1 MVWVRQYQGMSGKQH
16 SLCAGGP
23 GGREHNAQN
32 APNKQYANQLSQ
44 RHGGDGRHSNVCSA
58 HHIGVV
64 PFIKKEPAVLVLLG
78 FAMIA
83 VFMVLIMTKK
93 LTPVL
98 ALIIVPTVFGLF
110 AGAGLGIG
118 DMVMD
123 SMKSMTST
131 AALLM
136 FAIIYFGLMIDV
148 GLFDPLVRFILRK
161 LGNDPAK
168 VVLGTALL
176 AAAVSLDGDG
186 STTFILTTAAMLPIY
201 LRLKMSPVVLTCV
214 AGLANGTMNI
224 VPWGGPTARAATAL
238 KIDVN
243 DVFVPMIPS
252 LIAGLAVVLA
262 FAWLLGLQERNR
274 LRATQPEI
282 WGTPSTAEPFTTDA
296 FDGGSSAGGSRT
308 GGSGSAPVPAA
319 GGPGGLSLEGSSVAV
334 LERTETLVDDSDTA
348 MADTALDPNRKTL
361 RPKLQWFNL
370 GLTVAVM
377 GMLIA
382 DLVPLPY
389 VFMVGSAIA
398 LLVNF
403 PKVKDQ
409 GAQLVAHAPSIV
421 AVVSMV
427 MAAAVL
433 TGVLTGTGMVEAMSA
448 WLVQIIPS
456 DMGPLMAV
464 ITGVLSIPMTFFMSN
479 DAFYF
484 GVLPVLAETAGHYGI
499 SAADMARASITGQ
512 PFHMQS
518 PLVPAILLLVSLAK
532 VDLGD
537 HHKKVL
543 WRSAVVSLVMLGVG
557 MLTGAI
563 GIG

>member
-1 MVWVRQYQGMSGKQH
+1 M
-16 SLCAGGP
+16 
-23 GGREHNAQN
+23 
-32 APNKQYANQLSQ
+32 
-44 RHGGDGRHSNVCSA
+44 
-58 HHIGVV
+58 
-64 PFIKKEPAVLVLLG
+64 LVLLG

-168 VVLGTALL
+168 VVLGTAIL

-252 LIAGLAVVLA
+252 LLAGIAVVLA

-274 LRATQPEI
+274 LRATAPEI
-282 WGTPSTAEPFTTDA
+282 WAVPETAEG
-296 FDGGSSAGGSRT
+296 FDGGTRLSGPAGSSGT
-308 GGSGSAPVPAA
+308 GHGRKGTSPSGAAPA
-319 GGPGGLSLEGSSVAV
+319 GLSPEGSSVAV
-334 LERTETLVDDSDTA
+334 QDRTETAVDAQDEQDSGL
-348 MADTALDPNRKTL
+348 ADTALDPNRSTL
-361 RPKLQWFNL
+361 RPKLFWFNL
-370 GLTVAVM
+370 SLTVAVM

-403 PKVKDQ
+403 PRVKDQ
-409 GAQLVAHAPSIV
+409 AAQIVAHAPSIV

-456 DMGPLMAV
+456 SMGPLMAV
-464 ITGVLSIPMTFFMSN
+464 ITGLLSIPMTFFMSN

-484 GVLPVLAETAGHYGI
+484 GVLPVLSETAGHYGI
-499 SAADMARASITGQ
+499 SAAEMARASITGQ

-543 WRSAVVSLVMLGVG
+543 WRSAVVSLVMLGIG

>member
-1 MVWVRQYQGMSGKQH
+1 M
-16 SLCAGGP
+16 
-23 GGREHNAQN
+23 
-32 APNKQYANQLSQ
+32 
-44 RHGGDGRHSNVCSA
+44 
-58 HHIGVV
+58 
-64 PFIKKEPAVLVLLG
+64 LVLLG

-118 DMVMD
+118 PMVMD

-148 GLFDPLVRFILRK
+148 GLFDPLVKFILRK

-168 VVLGTALL
+168 VVLGTAIL

-186 STTFILTTAAMLPIY
+186 STTFILTTAAMLPVY

-224 VPWGGPTARAATAL
+224 LPWGGPTARAATAL
-238 KIDVN
+238 KLDVN
-243 DVFVPMIPS
+243 DVFVPMVPS
-252 LIAGLAVVLA
+252 LIVGLIVVLV
-262 FAWLLGLQERNR
+262 FSWLLGLQERNR
-274 LRATQPEI
+274 LRTTAPEI
-282 WGTPSTAEPFTTDA
+282 WGDVADPSEA
-296 FDGGSSAGGSRT
+296 FDGGTGRGGALAAASGTGSGSGSGKGRFGFGRTAGKPGT
-308 GGSGSAPVPAA
+308 GGGSG
-319 GGPGGLSLEGSSVAV
+319 VAV
-334 LERTETLVDDSDTA
+334 LERPETLVDDHDTA
-348 MADTALDPNRKTL
+348 MADTALDPNRTTL
-361 RPKLQWFNL
+361 RPKLFWFNL

-377 GMLIA
+377 VTLVANI
-382 DLVPLPY
+382 VPLPF

-409 GAQLVAHAPSIV
+409 GAQLIAHAPSIV

-433 TGVLTGTGMVEAMSA
+433 TGVLNGTGMVKAMSE
-448 WLVQIIPS
+448 WLVQIIPA
-456 DMGPLMAV
+456 DMGPFMAV
-464 ITGVLSIPMTFFMSN
+464 ITGLLSIPMTFFMSN

-484 GVLPVLAETAGHYGI
+484 GVLPVLSETAAHYGVG
-499 SAADMARASITGQ
+499 AADMARASITGQ
-512 PFHMQS
+512 PFHLQS

-543 WRSAVVSLVMLGVG
+543 WRTAVISIVMLAVGV
-557 MLTGAI
+557 LTGAI

>member
-1 MVWVRQYQGMSGKQH
+1 M
-16 SLCAGGP
+16 
-23 GGREHNAQN
+23 
-32 APNKQYANQLSQ
+32 
-44 RHGGDGRHSNVCSA
+44 
-58 HHIGVV
+58 
-64 PFIKKEPAVLVLLG
+64 LVLLG

-224 VPWGGPTARAATAL
+224 VPWGGPTARAASAL

-243 DVFVPMIPS
+243 EVFVPMIPS
-252 LIAGLAVVLA
+252 LIAGLAVVLV
-262 FAWLLGLQERNR
+262 FAWVLGLQERNR
-274 LRATQPEI
+274 LRATQPEM
-282 WGTPSTAEPFTTDA
+282 WGTPETAEA
-296 FDGGSSAGGSRT
+296 FDGGAPAGGGRT
-308 GGSGSAPVPAA
+308 GRGGSGGSGRGSAPVPAT
-319 GGPGGLSLEGSSVAV
+319 GGSAVGGSPAGSSVAV
-334 LERTETLVDDSDTA
+334 LERTEILVDDSDTA

-361 RPKLQWFNL
+361 RTRLQWFNL
-370 GLTVAVM
+370 ALTVAVM

-403 PKVKDQ
+403 PHVKDQ

-456 DMGPLMAV
+456 SMGPLMAV

-484 GVLPVLAETAGHYGI
+484 GVLPVLSETAAHYGI
-499 SAADMARASITGQ
+499 SAAEMARASITGQ

-543 WRSAVVSLVMLGVG
+543 WRSAVVALVMLGVG
-557 MLTGAI
+557 ILTGAI
-563 GIG
+563 GIH

>member
-1 MVWVRQYQGMSGKQH
+1 M
-16 SLCAGGP
+16 
-23 GGREHNAQN
+23 
-32 APNKQYANQLSQ
+32 
-44 RHGGDGRHSNVCSA
+44 
-58 HHIGVV
+58 
-64 PFIKKEPAVLVLLG
+64 LVLLG

-98 ALIIVPTVFGLF
+98 ALIIVPTIFGLF

-118 DMVMD
+118 PMVMD

-148 GLFDPLVRFILRK
+148 GLFDPLVKFILRK

-168 VVLGTALL
+168 VVLGTAIL

-186 STTFILTTAAMLPIY
+186 STTFILTTAAMLPVY

-224 VPWGGPTARAATAL
+224 LPWGGPTARAATAL
-238 KIDVN
+238 KLDVN
-243 DVFVPMIPS
+243 DVFVPMVPS
-252 LIAGLAVVLA
+252 LIVGLIVVLV
-262 FAWLLGLQERNR
+262 FSWLLGLQERNR
-274 LRATQPEI
+274 LRTTAPEI
-282 WGTPSTAEPFTTDA
+282 WGDVADPSEA
-296 FDGGSSAGGSRT
+296 FDGGTGRGGALAAASGTGSGSGSGKGRFGFGRTAGKPGT
-308 GGSGSAPVPAA
+308 GGGSG
-319 GGPGGLSLEGSSVAV
+319 VAV
-334 LERTETLVDDSDTA
+334 LERPETLVDDHDTA
-348 MADTALDPNRKTL
+348 MADTALDPNRTTL
-361 RPKLQWFNL
+361 RPKLFWFNL

-377 GMLIA
+377 VTLVANI
-382 DLVPLPY
+382 VPLPF

-409 GAQLVAHAPSIV
+409 GAQLIAHAPSIV

-433 TGVLTGTGMVEAMSA
+433 TGVLNGTGMVKAMSE
-448 WLVQIIPS
+448 WLVQIIPA
-456 DMGPLMAV
+456 DMGPFMAV
-464 ITGVLSIPMTFFMSN
+464 ITGLLSIPMTFFMSN

-484 GVLPVLAETAGHYGI
+484 GVLPVLSETAAHYGVG
-499 SAADMARASITGQ
+499 AADMARASITGQ
-512 PFHMQS
+512 PFHLQS

-543 WRSAVVSLVMLGVG
+543 WRTAVISIVMLAVGV
-557 MLTGAI
+557 LTGAI

>member
-1 MVWVRQYQGMSGKQH
+1 MPLFTQ
-16 SLCAGGP
+16 
-23 GGREHNAQN
+23 
-32 APNKQYANQLSQ
+32 
-44 RHGGDGRHSNVCSA
+44 
-58 HHIGVV
+58 
-64 PFIKKEPAVLVLLG
+64 KEPAVLVILG

-93 LTPVL
+93 LSPVL
-98 ALIIVPTVFGLF
+98 ALIIVPTIFGLF

-118 DMVMD
+118 EMVME

-238 KIDVN
+238 NIDVN
-243 DVFVPMIPS
+243 DVFVPMLPS
-252 LIAGLAVVLA
+252 LLGGIALVLA
-262 FAWLLGLQERNR
+262 FAWMLGIQERNR
-274 LRATQPEI
+274 LRATQPEL
-282 WGTPSTAEPFTTDA
+282 WGAPDT
-296 FDGGSSAGGSRT
+296 FDGGAPAGRSGVGGSY
-308 GGSGSAPVPAA
+308 A
-319 GGPGGLSLEGSSVAV
+319 GRGRPGTNPGGAAPAVGGSSVAV
-334 LERTETLVDDSDTA
+334 LEGTEPVADDRDNALAGTS
-348 MADTALDPNRKTL
+348 LDPNRSTL

-370 GLTVAVM
+370 ALTVAVM

-403 PKVKDQ
+403 PHVKDQ
-409 GAQLVAHAPSIV
+409 SAQLVAHAPSVV

-456 DMGPLMAV
+456 SMGPFLAV

-484 GVLPVLAETAGHYGI
+484 GVLPVLSETAGHYGI
-499 SAADMARASITGQ
+499 SAAEMARASITGQ

-543 WRSAVVSLVMLGVG
+543 WRSAVVSLLMLGIG

>member
-1 MVWVRQYQGMSGKQH
+1 M
-16 SLCAGGP
+16 
-23 GGREHNAQN
+23 
-32 APNKQYANQLSQ
+32 
-44 RHGGDGRHSNVCSA
+44 
-58 HHIGVV
+58 
-64 PFIKKEPAVLVLLG
+64 LVLLG

-118 DMVMD
+118 PMVMD

-148 GLFDPLVRFILRK
+148 GLFDPLVKFILRK

-168 VVLGTALL
+168 VVLGTAIL

-186 STTFILTTAAMLPIY
+186 STTFILTTAAMLPVY

-224 VPWGGPTARAATAL
+224 LPWGGPTARAATAL
-238 KIDVN
+238 KLDVN
-243 DVFVPMIPS
+243 DVFVPMVPS
-252 LIAGLAVVLA
+252 LIVGLIVVLV
-262 FAWLLGLQERNR
+262 FSWLLGLQERNR
-274 LRATQPEI
+274 LRAVAPEI
-282 WGTPSTAEPFTTDA
+282 WGDVADPSEA
-296 FDGGSSAGGSRT
+296 FDGGNGRGGAVAAGTGTAGSGKGGSRFEAGPSKTAGKPGT
-308 GGSGSAPVPAA
+308 GGGTGV
-319 GGPGGLSLEGSSVAV
+319 VV
-334 LERTETLVDDSDTA
+334 LERTEELVDEHDTA
-348 MADTALDPNRKTL
+348 MADTALDPNRATL
-361 RPKLQWFNL
+361 RPKLFWFNL
-370 GLTVAVM
+370 ALTVAVM
-377 GMLIA
+377 VT
-382 DLVPLPY
+382 LVANIIPLPF

-409 GAQLVAHAPSIV
+409 GAQLIAHAPSIV

-433 TGVLTGTGMVEAMSA
+433 TGVLNGTGMVKAMSE
-448 WLVQIIPS
+448 WLVQIIPA
-456 DMGPLMAV
+456 DMGPFMAV
-464 ITGVLSIPMTFFMSN
+464 ITGLLSIPMTFFMSN

-484 GVLPVLAETAGHYGI
+484 GVLPVLSETAAHYGVG
-499 SAADMARASITGQ
+499 AADMARASITGQ
-512 PFHMQS
+512 PFHLQS

-532 VDLGD
+532 VELGD

-543 WRSAVVSLVMLGVG
+543 WRTAVISLVMLAVGV
-557 MLTGAI
+557 LTGAI

>member
-1 MVWVRQYQGMSGKQH
+1 M
-16 SLCAGGP
+16 
-23 GGREHNAQN
+23 
-32 APNKQYANQLSQ
+32 
-44 RHGGDGRHSNVCSA
+44 
-58 HHIGVV
+58 
-64 PFIKKEPAVLVLLG
+64 LVLLG

-110 AGAGLGIG
+110 AGAGLGLG
-118 DMVMD
+118 DMVLD

-148 GLFDPLVRFILRK
+148 GLFDPLVKFILRK

-168 VVLGTALL
+168 VVLGTAIL

-186 STTFILTTAAMLPIY
+186 STTFILTTAAMLPVY

-224 VPWGGPTARAATAL
+224 IPWGGPTARAATAL
-238 KIDVN
+238 NLEVN

-252 LIAGLAVVLA
+252 LIAGLVVVFA
-262 FAWLLGLQERNR
+262 FSWLLGLQERNR
-274 LRATQPEI
+274 LRATEPEI
-282 WGTPSTAEPFTTDA
+282 WSVPSTAEPFSPEA
-296 FDGGSSAGGSRT
+296 FDGGTSGGGSGTNRTGSRT
-308 GGSGSAPVPAA
+308 PGTGSPAVGG
-319 GGPGGLSLEGSSVAV
+319 SVAV
-334 LERTETLVDDSDTA
+334 LERTETLVDEHDSA
-348 MADTALDPNRKTL
+348 MADTALDPNRSTL
-361 RPKLQWFNL
+361 RPKLIWFNL
-370 GLTVAVM
+370 GLTIAVM
-377 GMLIA
+377 VMLVA
-382 DLVPLPY
+382 DLVPLPF
-389 VFMVGSAIA
+389 VFMVGSAVA
-398 LLVNF
+398 LVVNF
-403 PKVKDQ
+403 PHVKEQ
-409 GAQLVAHAPSIV
+409 GAQLIAHAPSIV

-448 WLVQIIPS
+448 WLVQIIPTS
-456 DMGPLMAV
+456 MGPFMAV

-484 GVLPVLAETAGHYGI
+484 GVLPVLSETAAHYGI
-499 SAADMARASITGQ
+499 SAAEMARASITGQ
-512 PFHMQS
+512 PFHLQS

-543 WRSAVVSLVMLGVG
+543 WRTAVISLVMLGVG

>member
-1 MVWVRQYQGMSGKQH
+1 M
-16 SLCAGGP
+16 
-23 GGREHNAQN
+23 
-32 APNKQYANQLSQ
+32 
-44 RHGGDGRHSNVCSA
+44 
-58 HHIGVV
+58 
-64 PFIKKEPAVLVLLG
+64 LVLLG

-224 VPWGGPTARAATAL
+224 VPWGGPTARAASAL

-243 DVFVPMIPS
+243 EVFVPMIPS
-252 LIAGLAVVLA
+252 LVAGLAVVLI
-262 FAWLLGLQERNR
+262 FAWVLGLQERNR

-282 WGTPSTAEPFTTDA
+282 WGVPDTAEA
-296 FDGGSSAGGSRT
+296 FDGGTPAGGSGAFRT
-308 GGSGSAPVPAA
+308 GA
-319 GGPGGLSLEGSSVAV
+319 GRNGNPGGAAAAVGSSSVAV
-334 LERTETLVDDSDTA
+334 LERTEVSAEENDAA
-348 MADTALDPNRKTL
+348 MAGTALDPNRTTL
-361 RPKLQWFNL
+361 RPRLQWFNL
-370 GLTVAVM
+370 ALTVAVM

-403 PKVKDQ
+403 PHVKDQ
-409 GAQLVAHAPSIV
+409 AAQVVAHAPSIV

-433 TGVLTGTGMVEAMSA
+433 TGVLKGTGMVEAMSS

-456 DMGPLMAV
+456 SMGPLMAV
-464 ITGVLSIPMTFFMSN
+464 ITGLLSIPMTFFMSN

-484 GVLPVLAETAGHYGI
+484 GVLPVLSETAAHYGI
-499 SAADMARASITGQ
+499 SGAEMARASITGQ

-537 HHKKVL
+537 HHRKVL
-543 WRSAVVSLVMLGVG
+543 WRAAAVSLVMLGIG

>member
-1 MVWVRQYQGMSGKQH
+1 
-16 SLCAGGP
+16 
-23 GGREHNAQN
+23 
-32 APNKQYANQLSQ
+32 
-44 RHGGDGRHSNVCSA
+44 
-58 HHIGVV
+58 
-64 PFIKKEPAVLVLLG
+64 
-78 FAMIA
+78 
-83 VFMVLIMTKK
+83 
-93 LTPVL
+93 
-98 ALIIVPTVFGLF
+98 
-110 AGAGLGIG
+110 
-118 DMVMD
+118 
-123 SMKSMTST
+123 
-131 AALLM
+131 
-136 FAIIYFGLMIDV
+136 
-148 GLFDPLVRFILRK
+148 
-161 LGNDPAK
+161 
-168 VVLGTALL
+168 
-176 AAAVSLDGDG
+176 
-186 STTFILTTAAMLPIY
+186 
-201 LRLKMSPVVLTCV
+201 MSPVVLTCV

-224 VPWGGPTARAATAL
+224 VPWGGPTARAASAL
-238 KIDVN
+238 MSDVN
-243 DVFVPMIPS
+243 EVFVPMIPS
-252 LIAGLAVVLA
+252 LIAGLAVVLV
-262 FAWLLGLQERNR
+262 FAWVLGLQERNR
-274 LRATQPEI
+274 LRATQPEM
-282 WGTPSTAEPFTTDA
+282 WGTPETAEA
-296 FDGGSSAGGSRT
+296 FDGGTSAGGGRAGR
-308 GGSGSAPVPAA
+308 GGSGGSGRGSAPVPAT
-319 GGPGGLSLEGSSVAV
+319 GGPAVGGSPEGSSVAV
-334 LERTETLVDDSDTA
+334 LERTEILVDDSNTA

-370 GLTVAVM
+370 ALTVAVM

-403 PKVKDQ
+403 PHVKDQ

-456 DMGPLMAV
+456 SMGPLMAV

-484 GVLPVLAETAGHYGI
+484 GVLPVLSETAAHYGI
-499 SAADMARASITGQ
+499 SAAEMARASITGQ

-543 WRSAVVSLVMLGVG
+543 WRSAVVALVMLGVG
-557 MLTGAI
+557 ILTGAI
-563 GIG
+563 GIH

>member
-1 MVWVRQYQGMSGKQH
+1 
-16 SLCAGGP
+16 
-23 GGREHNAQN
+23 
-32 APNKQYANQLSQ
+32 
-44 RHGGDGRHSNVCSA
+44 
-58 HHIGVV
+58 V
-64 PFIKKEPAVLVLLG
+64 PLFTKKEPAVLVLLG

-224 VPWGGPTARAATAL
+224 VPWGGPTARAASAL

-252 LIAGLAVVLA
+252 LIAGLAIVLV
-262 FAWLLGLQERNR
+262 FAWVLGLQERNR
-274 LRATQPEI
+274 LRATEPEI
-282 WGTPSTAEPFTTDA
+282 WGVPSSAEPFTSDA
-296 FDGGSSAGGSRT
+296 FDGGTTAGGSGTSR
-308 GGSGSAPVPAA
+308 GGSGRSGSAPVPAT
-319 GGPGGLSLEGSSVAV
+319 GGPAVGGAAPVAGV
-334 LERTETLVDDSDTA
+334 ALLERPEEHVDDSAA
-348 MADTALDPNRKTL
+348 MAGTALDPNRKTL

-403 PKVKDQ
+403 PHVKDQ
-409 GAQLVAHAPSIV
+409 AAQIVAHAPSIV

-456 DMGPLMAV
+456 SMGPLMAV

-484 GVLPVLAETAGHYGI
+484 GVLPVLSETAAHYGI
-499 SAADMARASITGQ
+499 SSAEMARASITGQ

-543 WRSAVVSLVMLGVG
+543 WRAAVVSLVMLAVG

>member
-1 MVWVRQYQGMSGKQH
+1 M
-16 SLCAGGP
+16 
-23 GGREHNAQN
+23 
-32 APNKQYANQLSQ
+32 
-44 RHGGDGRHSNVCSA
+44 
-58 HHIGVV
+58 
-64 PFIKKEPAVLVLLG
+64 LVLLG

-118 DMVMD
+118 DMVLD

-243 DVFVPMIPS
+243 DVFVPMLPS
-252 LIAGLAVVLA
+252 LIAGVAVVFA

-274 LRATQPEI
+274 LRATAPEI
-282 WGTPSTAEPFTTDA
+282 WGVPDTAEA
-296 FDGGSSAGGSRT
+296 FDGGAAAGVAGGTGTGRGRKGANPGGAAPAV
-308 GGSGSAPVPAA
+308 GGSG
-319 GGPGGLSLEGSSVAV
+319 VAV
-334 LERTETLVDDSDTA
+334 LERTEPLVDEDDSA
-348 MADTALDPNRKTL
+348 MAGTALDPNRSTL
-361 RPKLQWFNL
+361 RPKLFWFNL

-403 PKVKDQ
+403 PNVKDQ
-409 GAQLVAHAPSIV
+409 GTQLVAHAGSIV

-448 WLVQIIPS
+448 WLVQIIPAS
-456 DMGPLMAV
+456 MGPFLAV

-484 GVLPVLAETAGHYGI
+484 GVLPVLSETAAHYGI
-499 SAADMARASITGQ
+499 SAAEMARASITGQ

-543 WRSAVVSLVMLGVG
+543 WRSAVVSLVMLGIG

>member
-1 MVWVRQYQGMSGKQH
+1 M
-16 SLCAGGP
+16 
-23 GGREHNAQN
+23 
-32 APNKQYANQLSQ
+32 
-44 RHGGDGRHSNVCSA
+44 
-58 HHIGVV
+58 
-64 PFIKKEPAVLVLLG
+64 KKEPAVLVLLG

-118 DMVMD
+118 PMVMD

-168 VVLGTALL
+168 VVLGTAIL

-186 STTFILTTAAMLPIY
+186 STTFILTTAAMLPVY

-224 VPWGGPTARAATAL
+224 LPWGGPTARAATAL
-238 KIDVN
+238 KLDVN

-252 LIAGLAVVLA
+252 LIAGLVVVFV

-274 LRATQPEI
+274 LRAVAPEI
-282 WGTPSTAEPFTTDA
+282 WDRRLIE
-296 FDGGSSAGGSRT
+296 FDGGSGTGRFGFGSRAARPAPRRRKPRAGT
-308 GGSGSAPVPAA
+308 GSA
-319 GGPGGLSLEGSSVAV
+319 VAV
-334 LERTETLVDDSDTA
+334 LERTEDLVDDRDSA
-348 MADTALDPNRKTL
+348 MADTALDPNRATL
-361 RPKLQWFNL
+361 RPKLFWFNL

-377 GMLIA
+377 VT
-382 DLVPLPY
+382 LVANIIPLPF

-409 GAQLVAHAPSIV
+409 GAQLIAHAPSIV

-433 TGVLTGTGMVEAMSA
+433 TGVLNGTGMVKAMSE
-448 WLVQIIPS
+448 WLVAIIPA
-456 DMGPLMAV
+456 DMGPFMAV

-484 GVLPVLAETAGHYGI
+484 GVLPVLSETAAHYGV

-512 PFHMQS
+512 PFHLQS

-543 WRSAVVSLVMLGVG
+543 WRTAVISLVMLAVGV
-557 MLTGAI
+557 LTGAI

>member
-1 MVWVRQYQGMSGKQH
+1 M
-16 SLCAGGP
+16 
-23 GGREHNAQN
+23 
-32 APNKQYANQLSQ
+32 
-44 RHGGDGRHSNVCSA
+44 
-58 HHIGVV
+58 
-64 PFIKKEPAVLVLLG
+64 LVLLG

-118 DMVMD
+118 DMVME

-168 VVLGTALL
+168 VVLGTAIL

-224 VPWGGPTARAATAL
+224 VPWGGPTARAASAL
-238 KIDVN
+238 NIDVN

-252 LIAGLAVVLA
+252 LLAGIVVVFA

-282 WGTPSTAEPFTTDA
+282 WGVPDTAEA
-296 FDGGSSAGGSRT
+296 FDGGTHPSGG
-308 GGSGSAPVPAA
+308 AA
-319 GGPGGLSLEGSSVAV
+319 GAGTGRGRKGTNPGGAAPAVGSSSVAV
-334 LERTETLVDDSDTA
+334 LERTEDLVDEHDTA

-403 PKVKDQ
+403 PNVKDQ
-409 GAQLVAHAPSIV
+409 AAQIVAHAPSVV

-456 DMGPLMAV
+456 SMGPLMAV

-484 GVLPVLAETAGHYGI
+484 GVLPVLSETAGHYGI
-499 SAADMARASITGQ
+499 SAAEMARASITGQ

-543 WRSAVVSLVMLGVG
+543 WRSAVVSLVMLGIG

>member
-1 MVWVRQYQGMSGKQH
+1 M
-16 SLCAGGP
+16 
-23 GGREHNAQN
+23 
-32 APNKQYANQLSQ
+32 
-44 RHGGDGRHSNVCSA
+44 
-58 HHIGVV
+58 
-64 PFIKKEPAVLVLLG
+64 LVLLG

-118 DMVMD
+118 DMVLD

-148 GLFDPLVRFILRK
+148 GLFDPLVKFILRK

-168 VVLGTALL
+168 VVLGTAIL

-186 STTFILTTAAMLPIY
+186 STTFILTTAAMLPVY

-224 VPWGGPTARAATAL
+224 LPWGGPTARAATAL

-252 LIAGLAVVLA
+252 LIVGLVVV
-262 FAWLLGLQERNR
+262 FVFSWLLGLQERNR
-274 LRATQPEI
+274 LRTAAPEI
-282 WGTPSTAEPFTTDA
+282 WGEFGDPSESF
-296 FDGGSSAGGSRT
+296 GGTGKGNGTGNGKRAGGRPVPS
-308 GGSGSAPVPAA
+308 GSGATAP
-319 GGPGGLSLEGSSVAV
+319 SGSGVAV
-334 LERTETLVDDSDTA
+334 LERDDVRTAELVDDHDSA
-348 MADTALDPNRKTL
+348 MADTALDPNRSTL
-361 RPKLQWFNL
+361 RPRLFWFNL

-377 GMLIA
+377 TMLVA

-398 LLVNF
+398 LIVNF
-403 PKVKDQ
+403 PKVKEQ
-409 GAQLVAHAPSIV
+409 GAQLIAHAPSIV

-433 TGVLTGTGMVEAMSA
+433 TGVLTGTGMVAAMSE

-456 DMGPLMAV
+456 DMGPFMAV

-484 GVLPVLAETAGHYGI
+484 GVLPVLSETAAHYGI
-499 SAADMARASITGQ
+499 PAADMARASITGQ
-512 PFHMQS
+512 PFHLQS

-543 WRSAVVSLVMLGVG
+543 WRTAVISLVMLGVG

>member
-1 MVWVRQYQGMSGKQH
+1 M
-16 SLCAGGP
+16 
-23 GGREHNAQN
+23 
-32 APNKQYANQLSQ
+32 
-44 RHGGDGRHSNVCSA
+44 
-58 HHIGVV
+58 
-64 PFIKKEPAVLVLLG
+64 LVLLG

-98 ALIIVPTVFGLF
+98 ALIIVPTIFGLF

-118 DMVMD
+118 DMVLD

-148 GLFDPLVRFILRK
+148 GLFDPLVKFILRK

-168 VVLGTALL
+168 VVLGTAIL

-186 STTFILTTAAMLPIY
+186 STTFILTTAAMLPVY

-224 VPWGGPTARAATAL
+224 LPWGGPTARAATAL

-243 DVFVPMIPS
+243 DVFVPMVPS
-252 LIAGLAVVLA
+252 LIAGLVVVFA

-274 LRATQPEI
+274 LRATAPEI
-282 WGTPSTAEPFTTDA
+282 WGTPETAEK
-296 FDGGSSAGGSRT
+296 FDGGSAASSAGTGSRGSRT
-308 GGSGSAPVPAA
+308 PGNGTPAVGGFSPEGSG
-319 GGPGGLSLEGSSVAV
+319 VAV
-334 LERTETLVDDSDTA
+334 LERTETLVDERDTA
-348 MADTALDPNRKTL
+348 MADTALDPNRSTL
-361 RPKLQWFNL
+361 RPKLIWFNL
-370 GLTVAVM
+370 GLTVAMMVM
-377 GMLIA
+377 LVA
-382 DLVPLPY
+382 NLVPLPF

-403 PKVKDQ
+403 PRVKEQ
-409 GAQLVAHAPSIV
+409 GAQLIAHAPSIV

-433 TGVLTGTGMVEAMSA
+433 TGVLKGTGMVEAMSA

-456 DMGPLMAV
+456 SMGPFMAV

-484 GVLPVLAETAGHYGI
+484 GVLPVLSETAGHYGI
-499 SAADMARASITGQ
+499 SAAEMARASITGQ
-512 PFHMQS
+512 PFHLQS

-543 WRSAVVSLVMLGVG
+543 WRTAVISLVMLGVG

>member
-1 MVWVRQYQGMSGKQH
+1 M
-16 SLCAGGP
+16 
-23 GGREHNAQN
+23 
-32 APNKQYANQLSQ
+32 
-44 RHGGDGRHSNVCSA
+44 
-58 HHIGVV
+58 
-64 PFIKKEPAVLVLLG
+64 LVLLG

-98 ALIIVPTVFGLF
+98 ALIIVPTIFGLF

-118 DMVMD
+118 TMVMD

-168 VVLGTALL
+168 VVLGTAIL

-186 STTFILTTAAMLPIY
+186 STTFILTTAAMLPVY

-224 VPWGGPTARAATAL
+224 LPWGGPTARAATAL
-238 KIDVN
+238 KLDVN
-243 DVFVPMIPS
+243 DVFVPMVPS
-252 LIAGLAVVLA
+252 LIAGLIVVLA
-262 FAWLLGLQERNR
+262 FSWLLGLQERNR
-274 LRATQPEI
+274 LHSLAPEI
-282 WGTPSTAEPFTTDA
+282 WGAGDA
-296 FDGGSSAGGSRT
+296 GMSDGGAGRFGFGRKGT
-308 GGSGSAPVPAA
+308 GPRVPGPGAAGPAA
-319 GGPGGLSLEGSSVAV
+319 GLASVAV
-334 LERTETLVDDSDTA
+334 LDSTEELVDASDSA

-361 RPKLQWFNL
+361 RPKLFWFNL

-377 GMLIA
+377 GTLVA
-382 DLVPLPY
+382 NVVPLPF
-389 VFMVGSAIA
+389 VFMVGSAVA

-409 GAQLVAHAPSIV
+409 GAQLIAHAPSIV

-433 TGVLTGTGMVEAMSA
+433 TGVLNGTGMVKAMST
-448 WLVQIIPS
+448 WLVQVIPA

-464 ITGVLSIPMTFFMSN
+464 ITGLLSIPMTFFMSN

-484 GVLPVLAETAGHYGI
+484 GVLPVLSETAAHYGVG
-499 SAADMARASITGQ
+499 AADMARASITGQ
-512 PFHMQS
+512 PFHLQS

-543 WRSAVVSLVMLGVG
+543 WRTAVISLVMLGVG
-557 MLTGAI
+557 VLTGAI

>member
-1 MVWVRQYQGMSGKQH
+1 M
-16 SLCAGGP
+16 
-23 GGREHNAQN
+23 
-32 APNKQYANQLSQ
+32 
-44 RHGGDGRHSNVCSA
+44 
-58 HHIGVV
+58 
-64 PFIKKEPAVLVLLG
+64 LVLLG

-148 GLFDPLVRFILRK
+148 GLFDPLVKFILRK

-168 VVLGTALL
+168 VVLGTAIL

-186 STTFILTTAAMLPIY
+186 STTFILTTAAMLPVY

-224 VPWGGPTARAATAL
+224 LPWGGPTARAATAL
-238 KIDVN
+238 NLDVN
-243 DVFVPMIPS
+243 DVFVPMVPS
-252 LIAGLAVVLA
+252 LIVGLIVVLV
-262 FAWLLGLQERNR
+262 FSWLLGLQERNR
-274 LRATQPEI
+274 LRTTAPEI
-282 WGTPSTAEPFTTDA
+282 WGDVADPSEA
-296 FDGGSSAGGSRT
+296 FDGGTGRGGAVAAGSGPGSGFGAGSFGRNGSTAGKPGT
-308 GGSGSAPVPAA
+308 GGGAGVAILEDPA
-319 GGPGGLSLEGSSVAV
+319 
-334 LERTETLVDDSDTA
+334 TLVDDHDTA
-348 MADTALDPNRKTL
+348 MADTALDPNRSTL
-361 RPKLQWFNL
+361 RPKLFWFNL

-377 GMLIA
+377 VVLVANI
-382 DLVPLPY
+382 VPLPF

-409 GAQLVAHAPSIV
+409 GAQLIAHAPSIV

-433 TGVLTGTGMVEAMSA
+433 TGVLNGTGMVKAMSE
-448 WLVQIIPS
+448 WLVQIIPA
-456 DMGPLMAV
+456 DMGPFMAI
-464 ITGVLSIPMTFFMSN
+464 ITGLLSIPMTFFMSN

-484 GVLPVLAETAGHYGI
+484 GVLPVLSETAAHYGVD
-499 SAADMARASITGQ
+499 AVDMARASITGQ
-512 PFHMQS
+512 PFHLQS

-543 WRSAVVSLVMLGVG
+543 WRTAVVSVVMLAVGV
-557 MLTGAI
+557 LTGAI

>member
-1 MVWVRQYQGMSGKQH
+1 M
-16 SLCAGGP
+16 
-23 GGREHNAQN
+23 
-32 APNKQYANQLSQ
+32 
-44 RHGGDGRHSNVCSA
+44 
-58 HHIGVV
+58 
-64 PFIKKEPAVLVLLG
+64 LVILG

-148 GLFDPLVRFILRK
+148 GLFDPLVKFILRK

-168 VVLGTALL
+168 VVLGTAIL

-186 STTFILTTAAMLPIY
+186 STTFILTTAAMLPVY

-224 VPWGGPTARAATAL
+224 LPWGGPTARAATAL

-252 LIAGLAVVLA
+252 LVAGLVVVFA

-274 LRATQPEI
+274 LRATAPEI
-282 WGTPSTAEPFTTDA
+282 WGVPDTAEQ
-296 FDGGSSAGGSRT
+296 FDGTSDGGTSAVASGTGRGRKGGNPAP
-308 GGSGSAPVPAA
+308 SGAAPV
-319 GGPGGLSLEGSSVAV
+319 GGSVAV
-334 LERTETLVDDSDTA
+334 LERTETLVDEHDSA
-348 MADTALDPNRKTL
+348 MADTALDPNRSTL
-361 RPKLQWFNL
+361 RPKLFWFNL
-370 GLTVAVM
+370 ALTVAVM
-377 GMLIA
+377 VVLVANI
-382 DLVPLPY
+382 VPLPF
-389 VFMVGSAIA
+389 VFMVGAAIA

-409 GAQLVAHAPSIV
+409 GAQLIAHAPSIV

-433 TGVLTGTGMVEAMSA
+433 TGVLKGTGMVEAMSA

-456 DMGPLMAV
+456 SMGPFMAV
-464 ITGVLSIPMTFFMSN
+464 ITGLLSIPMTFFMSN

-484 GVLPVLAETAGHYGI
+484 GVLPVLSETAAHYGVG
-499 SAADMARASITGQ
+499 AADMARASITGQ
-512 PFHMQS
+512 PFHLQS

-543 WRSAVVSLVMLGVG
+543 WRTAVISLVMLGVG
-557 MLTGAI
+557 VLTGAI

>member
-1 MVWVRQYQGMSGKQH
+1 
-16 SLCAGGP
+16 
-23 GGREHNAQN
+23 
-32 APNKQYANQLSQ
+32 
-44 RHGGDGRHSNVCSA
+44 
-58 HHIGVV
+58 
-64 PFIKKEPAVLVLLG
+64 
-78 FAMIA
+78 MIA

-118 DMVMD
+118 NMVMD
-123 SMKSMTST
+123 AMKSMTST

-148 GLFDPLVRFILRK
+148 GLFDPLVKFILRK

-168 VVLGTALL
+168 VVLGTAIL

-186 STTFILTTAAMLPIY
+186 STTFILTTAALLPVY
-201 LRLKMSPVVLTCV
+201 LRLKISPVVLTCV

-224 VPWGGPTARAATAL
+224 LPWGGPTARAATAL

-252 LIAGLAVVLA
+252 LVAGLVVVLA
-262 FAWLLGLQERNR
+262 FSWLLGLQERNR
-274 LRATQPEI
+274 LRVTAPEI
-282 WGTPSTAEPFTTDA
+282 WGVPDTAEE
-296 FDGGSSAGGSRT
+296 FDGGTSAGGSGT
-308 GGSGSAPVPAA
+308 GRGRK
-319 GGPGGLSLEGSSVAV
+319 GGNPGGAAPAVDAPLGGAGVTV
-334 LERTETLVDDSDTA
+334 LERTETLVDEHDSA
-348 MADTALDPNRKTL
+348 MADTALDPNRSTL
-361 RPKLQWFNL
+361 RPKLFWFNL
-370 GLTVAVM
+370 ALTVAVM
-377 GMLIA
+377 VV
-382 DLVPLPY
+382 LVANIIPLPF
-389 VFMVGSAIA
+389 VFMVGAAIA

-409 GAQLVAHAPSIV
+409 GAQLIAHAPSIV

-433 TGVLTGTGMVEAMSA
+433 TGVLKGTGMVEAMSA
-448 WLVQIIPS
+448 WLVQIIPTS
-456 DMGPLMAV
+456 MGPFMAV
-464 ITGVLSIPMTFFMSN
+464 ITGILSIPMTFFMSN

-484 GVLPVLAETAGHYGI
+484 GVLPVLSETAAHYGVG
-499 SAADMARASITGQ
+499 AADMARASITGQ
-512 PFHMQS
+512 PFHLQS

-543 WRSAVVSLVMLGVG
+543 WRTAVISLVMLGVG

>member
-1 MVWVRQYQGMSGKQH
+1 M
-16 SLCAGGP
+16 
-23 GGREHNAQN
+23 
-32 APNKQYANQLSQ
+32 
-44 RHGGDGRHSNVCSA
+44 
-58 HHIGVV
+58 
-64 PFIKKEPAVLVLLG
+64 LVLLG

-243 DVFVPMIPS
+243 DVFVPMLPS
-252 LIAGLAVVLA
+252 LLAGIVVVLA
-262 FAWLLGLQERNR
+262 FAWLLGIQERNR

-282 WGTPSTAEPFTTDA
+282 WGVPDTAEA
-296 FDGGSSAGGSRT
+296 FDGGTSAGGSGTGSSNTNR
-308 GGSGSAPVPAA
+308 GGSGRGPAPVPAT
-319 GGPGGLSLEGSSVAV
+319 GGPAAGNSPVAV

-403 PKVKDQ
+403 PHVKDQ

-484 GVLPVLAETAGHYGI
+484 GVLPVLSETAAHYGI
-499 SAADMARASITGQ
+499 SAA
-512 PFHMQS
+512 
-518 PLVPAILLLVSLAK
+518 
-532 VDLGD
+532 
-537 HHKKVL
+537 
-543 WRSAVVSLVMLGVG
+543 
-557 MLTGAI
+557 
-563 GIG
+563 